1 MYVLIMENV
10 AIRAKIT
17 EIFHI
22 NPIKFVYECI
32 IRTNIVLY
40 NKVCIINLCIF
51 INCWHTILK
60 SKDFSHWF
68 LHKSFIFH
76 PIEILILSKK
86 STTSHLQLLYND
98 LHYNQLQIHY
108 LPSSLRPHANITL
121 AAQSFCARANQTD
134 HEFALT
140 ALSGE

>member
-32 IRTNIVLY
+32 IQTNIVLY

-98 LHYNQLQIHY
+98 LHYNQLTNTLSTIF
-108 LPSSLRPHANITL
+108 SSTPRKYNSRGAVILRPRESNG
-121 AAQSFCARANQTD
+121 S
-134 HEFALT
+134 
-140 ALSGE
+140 